1 MPLHPQA
8 RALLAELEAAA
19 EPSTA
24 ALPPAEAR
32 RVARDNALRYAAP
45 PEPVADV
52 REFAIDGPGGAL
64 PVRIYTPT
72 GQGPFPV
79 LVYFHGGG
87 FLFGGPDEVD
97 DTVRYLAAHTPCVA
111 VSVDYRLA
119 PEHPFPAAPEDAF
132 AALSWVHR
140 HGPEIDADPERVAVA
155 GDSAGGNLAAVV
167 CLMARDRDLPLP
179 CLQVLVYPV
188 VDFAHPERYPSIDE
202 NAEGYGLSRQDIEIF
217 RDLYL
222 ADAAHAAD
230 PYASPILAA
239 SLEGLPPA
247 WVLIAGYDPLRDQ
260 GAAYAERLRQSG
272 ARVELRDY
280 GDMVHA
286 FFTMAGVFD
295 RGREAR
301 AEAVQQLRSAF
312 ADQPGRS
319 GPSGGSQ

>member
-1 MPLHPQA
+1 VSLHPQA
-8 RALLAELEAAA
+8 RILLDELEAAA
-19 EPSTA
+19 EPSA
-24 ALPPAEAR
+24 ATLPPAEAR
-32 RVARDNALRYAAP
+32 RVARANALRYASP

-52 REFAIDGPGGAL
+52 RDVAIDGPGGA
-64 PVRIYTPT
+64 VRARVYTPA
-72 GQGPFPV
+72 GPGPFPV
-79 LVYFHGGG
+79 LAYFHGGG

-97 DTVRYLAAHTPCVA
+97 DTVRYLAARTPCLA

-132 AALSWVHR
+132 AVLSWVDR
-140 HGPEIDADPERVAVA
+140 HGPEIAADPERVAVA

-167 CLMARDRDLPLP
+167 CLMARDRDLRLP

-188 VDFAHPERYPSIDE
+188 VDFAHPERYPSTDE
-202 NAEGYGLSRQDIEIF
+202 NAEGYGLSRQDMEIF

-222 ADAAHAAD
+222 PDTASAAD

-260 GAAYAERLRQSG
+260 GAAYAARLRKAG
-272 ARVELRDY
+272 GRVELREY
-280 GDMVHA
+280 GDMIHA

-301 AEAVQQLRSAF
+301 AEAVEQLRRAF
-312 ADQPGRS
+312 AERPGRS
-319 GPSGGSQ
+319 GPSGG